1 VGKVKI
7 RSVKPDNQSSDAR
20 RAWWRVA
27 ALLAIAALV
36 VFVRLRLLQIPLER
50 DEGEYAYSGQLMLD
64 GVPPYQMAWN
74 MKLPGT
80 YAAYALMMRV
90 FGESIGGIHFG
101 FLLANLGALTL
112 LYFIARRLTGSW
124 GAVAACATY
133 ALLSLSPGVLG
144 LAGHATHLVT
154 LAALGGFLLLLRAR
168 ETGSGAGLF
177 WSGLCFG
184 LAFLCKQPGL
194 YFGVFGLCLV
204 FRDGTRTRP
213 VAWGPLLRKAGLF
226 SAGMVLPFALI
237 CLILWRLGT
246 FERFW
251 FWTFT
256 YAQFYAGK
264 LDFETAWDQL
274 LWFLKVCGW
283 VKWSLPWAAAG
294 LVCLFLGKGN
304 ADRRFIL
311 TTLLVFSMAA
321 FAAGFYFRSHYFIVM
336 LPVVSLLTAVAVC
349 EAAQA
354 LAGVPTAAGRAL
366 TAAIAVLTWA
376 AIYYLRRGPFQLQMT
391 PGAFHLWV
399 SLAVMAAVLALA
411 FPRLAPAALFALA
424 CAGFVCNQGRI
435 WFQITPEAVCRAE
448 YRGNPFV
455 ESVEI
460 GRYIREH
467 SAADARVA
475 VFGSE
480 PQIYF
485 YAHRRSASGFIY
497 MYDLVQ
503 LNDYAGK
510 FQRDMIT
517 EIEAARPRFLVVV
530 KVSSS
535 WLNRTGADET
545 LDLWS
550 TDYMRRFYDG
560 IGMAYVYPDH
570 SDYVWGPESAKGR
583 SDTKFVIAVY
593 QRKEQI

>member
-1 VGKVKI
+1 VK
-7 RSVKPDNQSSDAR
+7 RDNLSSDAR
-20 RAWWRVA
+20 SAWWRMA

-36 VFVRLRLLQIPLER
+36 VYVRLRLLQVPLER

-64 GVPPYQMAWN
+64 GVPSYQMAWN

-80 YAAYALMMRV
+80 YAAYALIMRV
-90 FGESIGGIHFG
+90 FGQSVGGIHFG

-168 ETGSGAGLF
+168 ESGSGAGLF

-184 LAFLCKQPGL
+184 LAFMCKQPGI
-194 YFGVFGLCLV
+194 YFCGFGLCLV
-204 FRDGTRTRP
+204 LRNALLTRP
-213 VAWGPLLRKAGLF
+213 VAWGLLLRKTGLF
-226 SAGMVLPFALI
+226 AAGVILPFALS
-237 CLILWRLGT
+237 CFILWRLGT

-256 YAQFYAGK
+256 YAQYYGGYSD
-264 LDFETAWDQL
+264 LETARTQL
-274 LWFLKVCGW
+274 QFFLHASGW
-283 VKWSLPWAAAG
+283 VKWSLPFAATG
-294 LVCLFLGKGN
+294 LVCLFLPRAD

-311 TTLLVFSMAA
+311 STLLIFSVPA
-321 FAAGFYFRSHYFIVM
+321 FAAGFYFREHYFIVM

-349 EAAQA
+349 EAARGP
-354 LAGVPTAAGRAL
+354 AGKRMAAG
-366 TAAIAVLTWA
+366 
-376 AIYYLRRGPFQLQMT
+376 
-391 PGAFHLWV
+391 
-399 SLAVMAAVLALA
+399 
-411 FPRLAPAALFALA
+411 LFVLA
-424 CAGFVCNQGRI
+424 CAGFVCKQSRV
-435 WFQITPEAVCRAE
+435 WFEMRPEAVSRME
-448 YRGNPFV
+448 YEGNPFV
-455 ESVEI
+455 ESVEV

-475 VFGSE
+475 VLGSE
-480 PQIYF
+480 PEICF
-485 YAHRRSASGFIY
+485 YAHRRSASGYLY

-503 LNDYAGK
+503 ANDYAGK
-510 FQRDMIT
+510 FQREMIG

-530 KVSSS
+530 KVTSS
-535 WLNRTGADET
+535 WLIHPGADQT
-545 LDLWS
+545 LDVWAG
-550 TDYMRRFYDG
+550 DYMRRFYDRAG
-560 IGMAYVYPDH
+560 IGYIYPDH

-583 SDTKFVIAVY
+583 SDTKLVIVVY
-593 QRKEQI
+593 QRKEQL